1 MSYHANAIKIAEE
14 NENFRRVI
22 STGEKSQLVVMSVPP
37 GGDVGEETHEHV
49 EQTLLFVSGSGKAKL
64 NDDSYEVSAG
74 DVVRVTPGVRH
85 NFINT
90 GTEPLKIFTV
100 YAPPNHIDG
109 RVHATKEDAEKDVE
123 DEEFGHQVA

>member
-22 STGEKSQLVVMSVPP
+22 STGDKSQLVVMSIPP
-37 GGDVGEETHEHV
+37 GGDVGQESHAHV
-49 EQTLLFVSGSGKAKL
+49 EQTLVFVKGTGTAKIGGEE
-64 NDDSYEVSAG
+64 YQVSPG
-74 DVVRVTPGVRH
+74 DAVRVTPGTVH

-90 GTEPLKIFTV
+90 GTEPLKIFTI

-109 RVHATKEDAEKDVE
+109 RVHATKEDADKDTE
-123 DEEFGHQVA
+123 DEEFGHRQ